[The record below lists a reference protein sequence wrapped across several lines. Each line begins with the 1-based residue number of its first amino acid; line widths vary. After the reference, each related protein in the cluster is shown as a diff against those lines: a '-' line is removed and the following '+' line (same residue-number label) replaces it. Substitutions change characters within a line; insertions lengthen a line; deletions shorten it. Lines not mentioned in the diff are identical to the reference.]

1 MKLTIASLLA
11 CWVANS
17 ASAQSPEVVVDPGG
31 PVTTLTEA
39 LRLAPRHGLILV
51 RAGTYREA
59 RLLVDRPVTIEGE
72 GWPVFVGGNHEV
84 FTVTADSVT
93 IRGIAITRIVATGAE
108 DRAAIRL
115 SGVRHCRVENTRL
128 DDTFFGIYLA
138 KSSDCLIEGNIIR
151 GRAKTQGL
159 AGNAIHSWNS
169 NHLTIRNNYLTGHRD
184 GIYLEFTTASNIRN
198 NRSSENL
205 RYGLHFMFSHH
216 CDYTGNSFVAN
227 RGGVAVMYSDSVT
240 MRWNRFEDSRGSAAY
255 GLLLKE
261 LRDSRIENNQ
271 FTGNTVA
278 LWTEGT
284 SRVMVSGNRFV
295 SNGWAIRVLGDAAD
309 NIFRRNQFAANS
321 FDVGATEG
329 HGDNLF
335 QENYW
340 DRYRGYDLDRDGF
353 GDVPFQPVPLF
364 AFLVQQNPPTLILLH
379 SFFTSLLDLAERAVP
394 ALAPET
400 LLDRRPLMRW
410 STS

>member
-1 MKLTIASLLA
+1 
-11 CWVANS
+11 
-17 ASAQSPEVVVDPGG
+17 
-31 PVTTLTEA
+31 
-39 LRLAPRHGLILV
+39 
-51 RAGTYREA
+51 
-59 RLLVDRPVTIEGE
+59 
-72 GWPVFVGGNHEV
+72 
-84 FTVTADSVT
+84 
-93 IRGIAITRIVATGAE
+93 
-108 DRAAIRL
+108 
-115 SGVRHCRVENTRL
+115 
-128 DDTFFGIYLA
+128 
-138 KSSDCLIEGNIIR
+138 
-151 GRAKTQGL
+151 
-159 AGNAIHSWNS
+159 
-169 NHLTIRNNYLTGHRD
+169 
-184 GIYLEFTTASNIRN
+184 
-198 NRSSENL
+198 
-205 RYGLHFMFSHH
+205 
-216 CDYTGNSFVAN
+216 
-227 RGGVAVMYSDSVT
+227 MYSDSVT
-240 MRWNRFEDSRGSAAY
+240 MRQNRFEASWGSAAY

-295 SNGWAIRVLGDAAD
+295 SNGWAIRVLGDASG
-309 NIFRRNQFAANS
+309 NIFRRNLFAANS

-353 GDVPFQPVPLF
+353 GDVPFQPVTLF
-364 AFLVQQNPPTLILLH
+364 AFLIQQNPPALILLH

-400 LLDRRPLMRW
+400 LLDRRPLMQW

>member
-1 MKLTIASLLA
+1 
-11 CWVANS
+11 
-17 ASAQSPEVVVDPGG
+17 
-31 PVTTLTEA
+31 
-39 LRLAPRHGLILV
+39 
-51 RAGTYREA
+51 
-59 RLLVDRPVTIEGE
+59 
-72 GWPVFVGGNHEV
+72 
-84 FTVTADSVT
+84 
-93 IRGIAITRIVATGAE
+93 
-108 DRAAIRL
+108 
-115 SGVRHCRVENTRL
+115 VRHCRVENTRL

-138 KSSDCLIEGNIIR
+138 RSSDCVIRGNIIR

-169 NHLTIRNNYLTGHRD
+169 SHLTIEENVVTGHRD

-198 NRSSENL
+198 NRSSGNL
-205 RYGLHFMFSHH
+205 RYGLHFMFSHR
-216 CDYTGNSFVAN
+216 CDYTGNSFMAN

-240 MRWNRFEDSRGSAAY
+240 MRQNRFEASRGSAAY

-261 LRDSRIENNQ
+261 LKDSRIEDNQ
-271 FTGNTVA
+271 FTANTVA

-295 SNGWAIRVLGDAAD
+295 NNGWAIRVLGDASD
-309 NIFRRNQFAANS
+309 NIFRRNRFAANS

-329 HGDNLF
+329 HSDNLF

-353 GDVPFQPVPLF
+353 GDVPFQPVTLF

-379 SFFTSLLDLAERAVP
+379 SFFTGLLDLAERAVP

-400 LLDRRPLMRW
+400 LLDRHPLMQW
-410 STS
+410 GSS